1 MNRFIIAES
10 AKEIAQ
16 SLCDKHVVKM
26 PLEEAQMLSTVV
38 RQLDP
43 DYADKHGLYRVA
55 HKNHPCTLWAGKSR
69 LNYNWAYTLLAAM
82 LDEYTWRYGKI
93 HASSRL
99 MPALSNAIG
108 LLPEDDFTPHPECFG
123 EEKHLVS
130 GDHWPVESYRKFY
143 VTKRHRFNMV
153 WTARPVPTWF
163 MEHGYG

>member
-1 MNRFIIAES
+1 
-10 AKEIAQ
+10 
-16 SLCDKHVVKM
+16 
-26 PLEEAQMLSTVV
+26 
-38 RQLDP
+38 
-43 DYADKHGLYRVA
+43 
-55 HKNHPCTLWAGKSR
+55 
-69 LNYNWAYTLLAAM
+69 M

-99 MPALSNAIG
+99 MPALSNAIS

-143 VTKRHRFNMV
+143 VTKRHRFNMI
-153 WTARPVPTWF
+153 WTARPVPTGC